1 MRYGGG
7 VGRLRTGL
15 RALLSIGGTPHGI
28 AGGFTM
34 GLCLSMLPIPFAGM
48 LLALAAA
55 PLVRLNLAATYV
67 GTAVVNPLTGAFF
80 YAAELWLGM
89 TLMGSV
95 PPSWSELRALDAGG
109 WWALLLD
116 LIVPFVIGASV
127 MMVASVLLA
136 YPLVRLAVVRW
147 RHPVPAHA
155 EVAAT
160 QDAAPPP

>member
-1 MRYGGG
+1 

-34 GLCLSMLPIPFAGM
+34 GLCLSLLPIPFAGM

-55 PLVRLNLAATYV
+55 PLLRLNLAATYV

-89 TLMGSV
+89 RLMGAV
-95 PPSWSELRALDAGG
+95 PPSWSELRALDATG
-109 WWALLLD
+109 WWQLLID
-116 LIVPFVIGASV
+116 LVVPFAIGAAV
-127 MMVASVLLA
+127 MMVASVLVA
-136 YPLVRLAVVRW
+136 YPLVRLAVTRW
-147 RHPVPAHA
+147 RNPSVPAKA
-155 EVAAT
+155 EAT
-160 QDAAPPP
+160 SELAPPT